1 MNAISEA
8 FCIRPLRKLR
18 VLANMIK
25 FEHTIFA
32 LPFALA
38 SAVVAASGI
47 PKWSILGWIILAMV
61 GARTSAM
68 AFNRIA
74 DLEYDRRNPRTSGRE
89 LPVGM
94 ASMVEAKALTLGGA
108 AALVFAAYRLN
119 PLAFALSPVALLIIL
134 AYSCTKRY
142 TAWSHLFLGLS
153 LGIAPVGAWIG
164 VTGTFALPPLVL
176 SAAVVLW
183 TAGFDVIYSL
193 EDVDFD
199 RREGLFSIPARF
211 GECAALWIARGL
223 HAVAAV
229 IFVAFGLIVGLGVLF
244 YIGIV
249 VVAAFLIRE
258 HTLVRPGNLSKLNE
272 AFFVMNGYV
281 SVGFLAFTVGSVVW
295 GT

>member
-1 MNAISEA
+1 MNVISKSLVL
-8 FCIRPLRKLR
+8 RPLRKVL

-38 SAVVAASGI
+38 SALVAAGGI
-47 PKWSILGWIILAMV
+47 PKWSALGWILLAMV

-68 AFNRIA
+68 AFNRIV
-74 DLEYDRRNPRTSGRE
+74 DLEYDRRNPRTSARE
-89 LPVGM
+89 LPTRR
-94 ASMVEAKALTLGGA
+94 ASMVEAWALTLGGA
-108 AALVFAAYRLN
+108 AALVFSAYRLN
-119 PLAFALSPVALLIIL
+119 PLAFALSPAALFIIL
-134 AYSCTKRY
+134 AYSYIKRY

-193 EDVDFD
+193 EDVEFD

-211 GECAALWIARGL
+211 GERSALWIARSL
-223 HAVAAV
+223 HAVAA
-229 IFVAFGLIVGLGVLF
+229 ILFAGFGILSGLGLLF
-244 YIGIV
+244 YIGIATV
-249 VVAAFLIRE
+249 VAFLIRE
-258 HTLVRPGNLSKLNE
+258 HTLVRPGDLSKLNE

-281 SVGFLAFTVGSVVW
+281 SVGFLAFTMSAVLIG
-295 GT
+295 

>member
-1 MNAISEA
+1 MSAISES
-8 FCIRPLRKLR
+8 RVLLPLGKVR

-38 SAVVAASGI
+38 SALVAAGGI
-47 PKWSILGWIILAMV
+47 PKWSTLGWILLAMV

-89 LPVGM
+89 LPTGR
-94 ASMVEAKALTLGGA
+94 ASIVEAWVLTLGGA
-108 AALVFAAYRLN
+108 AALVFSAYRLN
-119 PLAFALSPVALLIIL
+119 PLAFALSPAAVFIIL
-134 AYSCTKRY
+134 AYSYTKRY

-164 VTGTFALPPLVL
+164 VTGAFALPPLVL
-176 SAAVVLW
+176 SAAVMLW

-199 RREGLFSIPARF
+199 RREGLLSIPANF
-211 GECAALWIARGL
+211 GETAALWIARGL

-229 IFVAFGLIVGLGVLF
+229 LFAGFGVLSGLGILF
-244 YIGIV
+244 YLGV
-249 VVAAFLIRE
+249 AVVAAFLIRE
-258 HTLVRPGNLSKLNE
+258 HTLVRPGDLSKLNE

-281 SVGFLAFTVGSVVW
+281 SVGFFAFAFASVVLRI
-295 GT
+295 